1 MLNASV
7 TQPFNAMTS
16 YPNTFHRRHAI
27 RLLIIG
33 AAFATSATYAAPP
46 TVEIVAFAHPPVVSA
61 LKPLREWL
69 AGQNGRIKL
78 VETDLESPAGA
89 QRLLAAGIKGH
100 VPIVILVNG
109 QHQQKRADGSLVEL
123 VSFPG
128 PKSWTVEDAKAA
140 IARAAAP

>member
-1 MLNASV
+1 
-7 TQPFNAMTS
+7 MTS
-16 YPNTFHRRHAI
+16 HLTTYHRRHAI

-33 AAFATSATYAAPP
+33 TAFAANATYAAPP

-69 AGQNGRIKL
+69 ASQSGRLKL

-109 QHQQKRADGSLVEL
+109 QHQQKRADGSMVEL

-128 PKSWTVEDAKAA
+128 PKSWTIEDVKAV
-140 IARAAAP
+140 ITRAGVP